1 MASEARAM
9 LDALMGSD
17 RDSSIPIGTSTSKGG
32 EGDMWPRGNKKSCYD
47 RDICPLYCAW
57 GVDVF
62 DLFTNTKSDLG
73 QNPYITQ
80 EDAREEFLSLPDH
93 EKDRLGYERMLYRK
107 LGDLVRGCDRIVT
120 RNKDKLRAEVAKA
133 ARARGAEGNRID
145 PVTEVKEEVLL
156 ETAECMADL
165 ELREEEVAKM
175 VERLVQLDHEWKEA
189 WKQLKERH
197 VVKSGEKANHGDT
210 DGKGSELVTEAN
222 NESAVNDVN
231 KCELE
236 NDLVEDV
243 EVTKNVK
250 LDTEEGTSDQQIVNG
265 EEENEEVKTKVEVNG
280 NDKTRIMEDTSD
292 TYQPENTEI
301 AGKEDIE
308 KKKDETQTE
317 MEKKDETQTEM
328 VALDSDKIE
337 ELKSTLYRVSSEQ
350 QKLIST
356 LTLIT
361 SQNIIPLRENL
372 QGLQKQLYHIRTDTS
387 SDKTVCEISGNFMSS
402 RDAEERIAAHYAGK
416 QYVGW
421 KMVRDKCRELH
432 QKYNSAGR
440 GPQMMSGQQRGASY
454 GSRGGQPG
462 GYGPPGGGHGPPP
475 GNGGHGHGD
484 RGPPMSYQ
492 HAPSARHNDRDRR
505 DRSRSRDRDNYSSR
519 SQGGGGRGG
528 NHRSPSRWERDRYP
542 SSSNGGGGHNR
553 EYGSGRHGG
562 RRDDRG
568 HNRGRN

>member
-17 RDSSIPIGTSTSKGG
+17 RDSSVPIGTSISKGG

-120 RNKDKLRAEVAKA
+120 RNKDKLRTEVAKA

-189 WKQLKERH
+189 WKQLTEQR
-197 VVKSGEKANHGDT
+197 VVNSGEKANHGDT
-210 DGKGSELVTEAN
+210 DGKGSEFLKEAN

-236 NDLVEDV
+236 DNLVEDV
-243 EVTKNVK
+243 EGTKTLK
-250 LDTEEGTSDQQIVNG
+250 LDTEEGISDQHIVND
-265 EEENEEVKTKVEVNG
+265 EENNEEANTKVEVNG
-280 NDKTRIMEDTSD
+280 NDKTRIKKDSSD

-301 AGKEDIE
+301 VGKGDIE
-308 KKKDETQTE
+308 KKKNETQTE
-317 MEKKDETQTEM
+317 MG
-328 VALDSDKIE
+328 ALDSDKIE
-337 ELKSTLYRVSSEQ
+337 ELKSTLYSVSSEQ
-350 QKLIST
+350 QKIIST

-361 SQNIIPLRENL
+361 SQNIMPLRENL

-432 QKYNSAGR
+432 QKYNSVGR
-440 GPQMMSGQQRGASY
+440 GSQMMNGQQRGAPY
-454 GSRGGQPG
+454 GSRGGQSG
-462 GYGPPGGGHGPPP
+462 GYGPTGGGHGPPP
-475 GNGGHGHGD
+475 GNGGHGD
-484 RGPPMSYQ
+484 RGPPMGYQ

-542 SSSNGGGGHNR
+542 SSSNDGGGHNR

-568 HNRGRN
+568 HNRGRY